1 MSAVRS
7 DGWIV
12 RPSFSPH
19 GPTAPVSLLFDEV
32 GITQLAGSPEVA
44 WQTPW
49 SEVTHLRLVRRRAN
63 VTIVAVIANVLYQ
76 WRRTSPVSRAQLD
89 ELAVVVNA
97 HGGREMPRSRRNAA
111 LAVALVVS
119 LASFGGYFGSLFN
132 TTSTPG
138 ALRAL
143 EAVNL
148 SARDVSGTWAASSA
162 SATSELNTVMSPPGQ
177 VIYNN
182 PATSTTIGSQN
193 SVFSVAA
200 THFQRC
206 LGISNV
212 DDRVY
217 GLAGRAP
224 TYQVSSPVFSSSN
237 FGGVQVES
245 SAQYYASTQNVADDV
260 AEMSRPSF
268 GRCFANSTADL
279 MIGQSSA
286 AAADVTSGVSLATP
300 TFVKGW
306 RRAGA
311 ALISLPQIGITRANL
326 VVVVEASGHYEAT
339 LSALVDNLASARA
352 TINDLANAL
361 LLRVTST
368 TAVSA

>member
-1 MSAVRS
+1 MSALRS
-7 DGWIV
+7 DGWVV

-19 GPTAPVSLLFDEV
+19 GPTAPVSLLFDDV
-32 GITQLAGSPEVA
+32 GVTQLAGSPEVA

-49 SEVTHLRLVRRRAN
+49 SEVTQLRLVRRRAN

-76 WRRTSPVSRAQLD
+76 WRRTSPASRSQLD

-119 LASFGGYFGSLFN
+119 LASFGGYFGSLFH

-138 ALRAL
+138 ALQAL
-143 EAVNL
+143 ETVNL
-148 SARDVSGTWAASSA
+148 SARDVSGTWAATSA
-162 SATSELNTVMSPPGQ
+162 AAASELNTVMSAPGQ

-182 PATSTTIGSQN
+182 SATTTTIAAQD

-200 THFQRC
+200 THFQSC
-206 LGISNV
+206 LGVSNV

-217 GLAGRAP
+217 GLAGRPP
-224 TYQVSSPVFSSSN
+224 TYQVSSPVFSSST
-237 FGGVQVES
+237 FGGIQVES
-245 SAQYYASTQNVADDV
+245 SAQYYASTQNVVDDV
-260 AEMSRPSF
+260 TEMSRPSF
-268 GRCFANSTADL
+268 GRCFANSMADL
-279 MIGQSSA
+279 MVGQSSA
-286 AAADVTSGVSLATP
+286 SAPDVTSGVNLSTP

-311 ALISLPQIGITRANL
+311 SIVSLPQVGITRATL
-326 VVVVEASGHYEAT
+326 VVVVEASGHYEVT
-339 LSALVDNLASARA
+339 LGALVVNLASARS
-352 TINDLANAL
+352 TIDDLANAL
-361 LLRVTST
+361 LLRVNST
-368 TAVSA
+368 AAVSA